1 VLSVNERWLE
11 ILLTPMRDQ
20 ITVAETCRRYGI
32 SRQTFYVYQRR
43 LFADGVAALVPLS
56 RRPLRSPGQI
66 AAELEAEIVR
76 LRTANPRWGA
86 RSIHAHLRRS
96 GAPTV
101 PAVSTIHRV
110 LQRNS
115 LITPRAQRRA
125 VPAWRRFERY
135 APNDL
140 WQIDGTQVALT
151 DGSPAWVIDIL
162 DDHARFAIGATAA
175 RRFTATAAWRAMERA
190 IAEHGAPR
198 QLISDNGVQFI
209 SRSGHKPVHF
219 QQRLAAMGIRQ
230 LSSRPAHP
238 QTCGK
243 LERYHRTFKD
253 FYADH
258 GPANTIDELQ
268 ALCDRFR
275 WHYNHQRPH
284 QSLGQQLP
292 AEVYMALPKV
302 GPGDPRPRRR
312 KTGPRVL
319 VVSPTGSVHYRKRKI
334 GIGMHWKGQRVTVI
348 ETKPD
353 HVVVLDRTTGAVLRE
368 LILGPVGTYHSNG
381 RKRGRPRKNTETAPA
396 SVLSAMS

>member
-32 SRQTFYVYQRR
+32 SRQSFYVYQRR
-43 LFADGVAALVPLS
+43 LYADGVAALAPLS
-56 RRPLRSPGQI
+56 RRPLTSPAQTMPD
-66 AAELEAEIVR
+66 LEAEIVR
-76 LRTANPRWGA
+76 IRKANPRWGA
-86 RSIHAHLRRS
+86 RTIHTHLVRS
-96 GAPTV
+96 GAPHV

-140 WQIDGTQVALT
+140 WQIDGTQVTLT
-151 DGSPAWVIDIL
+151 DGSVAWVIDIL
-162 DDHARFAIGATAA
+162 DDHARFAIGATAS
-175 RRFTATAAWRAMERA
+175 RRFTATTAWRAMETA

-209 SRSGHKPVHF
+209 SRDGHKPVHF

-258 GPANTIDELQ
+258 GPATTIDELQ

-284 QSLGQQLP
+284 QGLNHQLP
-292 AEVYMALPKV
+292 AEVYQALPKV
-302 GPGDPRPRRR
+302 APGDRRPRRR

-319 VVSPTGSVHYRKRKI
+319 IVSPQGSVHYRKRKI
-334 GIGMHWKGQRVTVI
+334 GIGMHWKGQQVTVI
-348 ETKPD
+348 ETTPD

-368 LILGPVGTYHSNG
+368 LTLGPVGTYHSNG
-381 RKRGRPRKNTETAPA
+381 RKRGRPRKDAQPPTTPL
-396 SVLSAMS
+396 LSAMS

>member
-32 SRQTFYVYQRR
+32 SRQSFYVYQRR
-43 LFADGVAALVPLS
+43 LYADGVAALVPLS
-56 RRPLRSPGQI
+56 RRPLTSPAQTAPG
-66 AAELEAEIVR
+66 LEAEIVR
-76 LRTANPRWGA
+76 LRKANPRWGA
-86 RSIHAHLRRS
+86 RTIHAQLTRS
-96 GAPTV
+96 GAPVV

-115 LITPRAQRRA
+115 LITPRSQRRT

-140 WQIDGTQVALT
+140 WQIDGTQVALS
-151 DGSPAWVIDIL
+151 DGSLAWVIDLL
-162 DDHARFAIGATAA
+162 DDHARFAIGATAT
-175 RRFTATAAWRAMERA
+175 RRFTATAAWRAMEAA

-209 SRSGHKPVHF
+209 SRDGHKPVHF

-258 GPANTIDELQ
+258 GPAATINELQ

-275 WHYNHQRPH
+275 
-284 QSLGQQLP
+284 
-292 AEVYMALPKV
+292 
-302 GPGDPRPRRR
+302 
-312 KTGPRVL
+312 
-319 VVSPTGSVHYRKRKI
+319 
-334 GIGMHWKGQRVTVI
+334 
-348 ETKPD
+348 
-353 HVVVLDRTTGAVLRE
+353 
-368 LILGPVGTYHSNG
+368 
-381 RKRGRPRKNTETAPA
+381 
-396 SVLSAMS
+396 